1 MHFEC
6 DRFQFLCHLCS
17 YIPSLTSL
25 TKCWLNKVN
34 LCCIF
39 MCPNNGM
46 AANACF
52 FVSFLSLTSTRSD
65 ANSNTHKICTVTG
78 QAGTVQTCKKLIL
91 VWEKTS
97 LLGKVQLWHATR
109 AELAVWAALCQ
120 TNALETSW
128 TINYIPSLHTEYGD
142 GQGQKLTAHL
152 VFEFELISLQVQL
165 AL

>member
-6 DRFQFLCHLCS
+6 DCFQFLCHLHS
-17 YIPSLTSL
+17 HIPSLSLTSL

-46 AANACF
+46 ATNACF

-65 ANSNTHKICTVTG
+65 ANSNTQNLQSQGRQGLCKHL
-78 QAGTVQTCKKLIL
+78 TCKKLTL

-97 LLGKVQLWHATR
+97 LLGQVQLWRATR
-109 AELAVWAALCQ
+109 AELAVWAALRQ

-142 GQGQKLTAHL
+142 GQGHEGKN
-152 VFEFELISLQVQL
+152 
-165 AL
+165 